1 MVGTFQKAR
10 TPLKLPLGP
19 VTTAPD
25 QNGLTPLSFG
35 RHLKWCV
42 FPGAVWSSGMI
53 QSSTRHLRD
62 VARFQAAMAAGWARA
77 VGRAK
82 GNQCFLS

>member
-10 TPLKLPLGP
+10 TPLKLPFGP

-25 QNGLTPLSFG
+25 QNGLLLLLG
-35 RHLKWCV
+35 RSRRWCV
-42 FPGAVWSSGMI
+42 FPGTGSSSGMI

-62 VARFQAAMAAGWARA
+62 VARFQAAMAAEGARA
-77 VGRAK
+77 VGREK
-82 GNQCFLS
+82 GNPYFLS